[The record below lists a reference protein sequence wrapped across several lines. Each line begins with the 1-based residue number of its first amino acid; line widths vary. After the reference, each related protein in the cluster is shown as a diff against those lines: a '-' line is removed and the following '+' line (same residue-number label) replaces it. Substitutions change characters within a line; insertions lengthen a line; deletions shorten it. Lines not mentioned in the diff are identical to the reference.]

1 MTSGPAKVAIL
12 RVEGNNGVVVVV
24 GVGGTRSN
32 IRIYSGQTAPS
43 AIEVS
48 WLLNTPPPSHII
60 KSIGNEG
67 GRERGEKIA
76 EAGRNEK
83 GLGYNVEVNRRLAP
97 E

>member
-60 KSIGNEG
+60 KTSGRKRQKPERKEENAERESLKLG
-67 GRERGEKIA
+67 GARRG
-76 EAGRNEK
+76 
-83 GLGYNVEVNRRLAP
+83 
-97 E
+97 